1 MQQAVPETGRHP
13 GMSSTWS
20 SLFWPTLQPMQQSQ
34 SSARKDGA
42 SAAAAEQTH
51 KSSGALMKIKSEKN
65 PFISSFIQL

>member
-1 MQQAVPETGRHP
+1 
-13 GMSSTWS
+13 
-20 SLFWPTLQPMQQSQ
+20 MQQSQ